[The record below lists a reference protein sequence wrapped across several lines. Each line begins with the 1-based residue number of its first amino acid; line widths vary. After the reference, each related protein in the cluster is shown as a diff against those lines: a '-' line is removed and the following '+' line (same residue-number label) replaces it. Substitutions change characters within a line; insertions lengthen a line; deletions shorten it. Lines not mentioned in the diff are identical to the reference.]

1 MKTEK
6 KFDAVAMKR
15 EIQERLAREF
25 AALTPEERAKSAR
38 FQWLGSNADAYL
50 ADWQATWDRE
60 QPECLET
67 LRGPV

>member
-15 EIQERLAREF
+15 EIQEQLAREF
-25 AALTPEERAKSAR
+25 AALSPEERANSNR
-38 FQWLGSNADAYL
+38 FKWLGSSADAYL

-60 QPECLET
+60 QRESKG
-67 LRGPV
+67 RGG